1 MENDSEIEKKGDNKR
16 QGVFSVGEKVAK
28 NMIETKREMKSK
40 VAKIEKTINRQ
51 KYRGTRE
58 RKRGANSRKGSR
70 RGRERFKE
78 KGDTMRIKKAE
89 RKKDR

>member
-28 NMIETKREMKSK
+28 NVIETKREMKSK
-40 VAKIEKTINRQ
+40 VAKTEKTINRQ

-58 RKRGANSRKGSR
+58 RKRGLIPERGAGEEERDLKRKA
-70 RGRERFKE
+70 
-78 KGDTMRIKKAE
+78 IQ
-89 RKKDR
+89 